1 MRDTIMVWSSMALAV
16 CALLL
21 VGAGFAL
28 HYGNKSLRQTV
39 EQRQQQITVGQNFA
53 QLYQGVAQNLAAA
66 AVERN
71 DTEIRAFL
79 EKEGLKLAPSSAA
92 AETKQTRS
100 KK

>member
-79 EKEGLKLAPSSAA
+79 EKEGLKLAPPP
-92 AETKQTRS
+92 AETKPTRS